1 MGGNCTT
8 ECMMSY
14 GDNCQ
19 YRCNVHCINQT
30 CDRING
36 SCLYDCK
43 EEAKCGTDNVKHI
56 SSASS
61 SNNLPVTV
69 GILMSACILIII
81 GVVITILVLRQRS
94 SRTMSNTSI
103 HRMCFKSA
111 PAAEESVNSE
121 NLSNYQELNFALQEN
136 PYQSMSR

>member
-1 MGGNCTT
+1 ML
-8 ECMMSY
+8 SY

-19 YRCNVHCINQT
+19 YICDVHCINQT

-36 SCLYDCK
+36 SCLYGCK
-43 EEAKCGTDNVKHI
+43 EGTKCGTDNVKHI

-81 GVVITILVLRQRS
+81 GVVITI
-94 SRTMSNTSI
+94 
-103 HRMCFKSA
+103 
-111 PAAEESVNSE
+111 
-121 NLSNYQELNFALQEN
+121 
-136 PYQSMSR
+136 